1 MPHLPASTSRLHV
14 LGEGKEAQSKQYNVG
29 PSSFVTYCAIMLLP
43 QLLLR
48 SPTLTQHR
56 NRINNLEELKTRLH
70 HIEQTVSQLKAA
82 SRDVQFGTPAQGQAV
97 PETLVTDHE
106 VDGMNIDDC
115 ADPSPQGSNNLMNGE
130 NHECSSLASL
140 LRDVYLALESNL
152 DSQASLTL
160 DDGPDKTTTRQC
172 LATMESI
179 SKSLLADDAWD
190 LSGGSLPPKLP
201 PKGLLDASLDS
212 YFRQV
217 NPMLPIFDEDSFY
230 DDIHKIYEAGS
241 DQADRAWIMCFN
253 NIILQILDAKTAFSF
268 TKKPPN
274 KTSSPLSAD
283 VEIEILTPF
292 LTNLRRAVGRLD
304 YFHKPSLVSVQALM
318 SMVTWPFL
326 PINLTEI
333 KHENIHSRYM
343 MPL

>member
-1 MPHLPASTSRLHV
+1 MPHLPASRSRLRV
-14 LGEGKEAQSKQYNVG
+14 LGEGEEAQSKQCNVG

-43 QLLLR
+43 QLLLP
-48 SPTLTQHR
+48 SSTLTQYR
-56 NRINNLEELKTRLH
+56 TRINNLEELKTRLH

-82 SRDVQFGTPAQGQAV
+82 SRDVQFATPAQDQAI
-97 PETLVTDHE
+97 PETFVSSDHE
-106 VDGMNIDDC
+106 VDGMNIDGC
-115 ADPSPQGSNNLMNGE
+115 ADPSPQGSDNLMNGE
-130 NHECSSLASL
+130 HHECSSLASL

-152 DSQASLTL
+152 DSQVSLTM
-160 DDGPDKTTTRQC
+160 DDGPDRTTTREC
-172 LATMESI
+172 LATMENI

-190 LSGGSLPPKLP
+190 LSGESLPPKLP

-217 NPMLPIFDEDSFY
+217 NSTLPIFDEDSFY
-230 DDIHKIYEAGS
+230 GDIHKIYETGS

-253 NIILQILDAKTAFSF
+253 NVILQILDAKTAFSF

-283 VEIEILTPF
+283 VEMEILTPF
-292 LTNLRRAVGRLD
+292 LTNLRRAIGRLD

-318 SMVTWPFL
+318 SMVT
-326 PINLTEI
+326 
-333 KHENIHSRYM
+333 
-343 MPL
+343 

>member
-1 MPHLPASTSRLHV
+1 MSHLPASRSRLHV

-29 PSSFVTYCAIMLLP
+29 PSPFDTFCAIMVLP

-48 SPTLTQHR
+48 SPILTQHR
-56 NRINNLEELKTRLH
+56 TRINNLEELKTRLH

-82 SRDVQFGTPAQGQAV
+82 SRDVHFGTPAQEQAV
-97 PETLVTDHE
+97 PETFVSSDHE
-106 VDGMNIDDC
+106 VDGMNIDGC

-130 NHECSSLASL
+130 HHECSSLASL
-140 LRDVYLALESNL
+140 LRDVCLALESNL
-152 DSQASLTL
+152 DSQTSLKM
-160 DDGPDKTTTRQC
+160 DNGPDKTTTREC

-190 LSGGSLPPKLP
+190 LSGESIPPKLP

-230 DDIHKIYEAGS
+230 DNIHKIYEAGS
-241 DQADRAWIMCFN
+241 DQADRAWIMCIN
-253 NIILQILDAKTAFSF
+253 NVILQILDAKTASSF
-268 TKKPPN
+268 TKKPPY

-283 VEIEILTPF
+283 VEMEILTPF
-292 LTNLRRAVGRLD
+292 LTNLGRAVGRLD

-318 SMVTWPFL
+318 SMVT
-326 PINLTEI
+326 
-333 KHENIHSRYM
+333 
-343 MPL
+343 